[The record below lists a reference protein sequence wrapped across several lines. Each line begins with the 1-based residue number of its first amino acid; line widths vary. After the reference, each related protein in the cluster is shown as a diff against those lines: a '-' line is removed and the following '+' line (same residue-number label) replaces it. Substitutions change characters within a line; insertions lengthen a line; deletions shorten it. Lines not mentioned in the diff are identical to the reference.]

1 MSSLSINILLIS
13 GFNGEIIYSILSGN
27 QEEQFKISSHS
38 GSITI
43 SKHLDFETVTTYHLN
58 ILAFDRGFRSK
69 NSTAVL
75 TVLVTDVNDNPP
87 VFNSTKFDVYITEN
101 EPPGTFV
108 TQLIAHDADSARNS
122 IIEYSIMDGDDHGF
136 FEVNAKTGIIISKN
150 SFDYEQKTKYTIQV
164 IASNVGTLLFSSTT
178 VDVRILGKN
187 EFYPHFIQPVFQFT
201 VSESAGV
208 GTDVGQL
215 QAIDDDSGVDG
226 EVYFL
231 LVGSSNN
238 KGFQIDTKTGSI
250 RVSRILDR
258 ESQSRVVLTV
268 LAKNAGSIRGN
279 DTDEAQIVI
288 SIQDGNDP
296 PVFSKDT
303 YEARVN
309 EAAPIGTS
317 VLTVS
322 AVDKDVHPNNNQF
335 SFSILS
341 GNIDKAFSIDPQSG
355 AIYTA
360 GALDR
365 ETYSVYNLTVTA
377 TDSGNPP
384 QSGSTQVKIYVDDV
398 NDNGPIF
405 ETPKVI
411 GYVLENE
418 LPYTSVM
425 VLSVTDKDLP
435 PNGAPFKFFLV
446 GGEHKDYFDVEIN
459 TGLVKTTKSLDRESI
474 PELELFVEIQDS
486 GRPPM
491 RSQHP
496 VTIMVLDKND
506 SPSMSRPL
514 LVLVWTHRKHFLG
527 GKIADVHPLDLDTVG
542 QYQCQI
548 TEGNTGIFRIPK
560 KCDLHTSKLQNPT
573 NYTLTVSGNDG
584 KHHNVSSTIRVKFL
598 NFDNAT
604 LENSVSLRIWNYS
617 ADAFL
622 SNHFDHF
629 QRIIEDILKV
639 SLVFNISSEFFLFNK
654 TRLFKLKCNYLC

>member
-1 MSSLSINILLIS
+1 MINCFICIYKILFLP
-13 GFNGEIIYSILSGN
+13 GFNGEIMYSILSGN
-27 QEEQFKISSHS
+27 QERQFKISPHT
-38 GSITI
+38 GAITI
-43 SKHLDFETVTTYHLN
+43 AKHLDFESVTTYHLN
-58 ILAFDRGFRSK
+58 ILASDRGFRSK

-75 TVLVTDVNDNPP
+75 TVLVTDVNDNAPT
-87 VFNSTKFDVYITEN
+87 FNSSKFDVYVAEN
-101 EPPGTFV
+101 EPIGYFI
-108 TQLIAHDADSARNS
+108 TQLTAHDADSIRNS
-122 IIEYSIMDGDDHGF
+122 IIEYSIMDGDDHSF
-136 FEVNAKTGIIISKN
+136 FNINAKTGVIKSKV
-150 SFDYEQKTKYTIQV
+150 SFDYEQKTKYTVQV
-164 IASNVGTLLFSSTT
+164 IASNVGTLLFTSTT
-178 VDVRILGKN
+178 VNIHIVGKN

-208 GTDVGQL
+208 GTTVGQL
-215 QAIDDDSGVDG
+215 QAIDDDSGIDG

-250 RVSRILDR
+250 KVSRILDR

-268 LAKNAGSIRGN
+268 LAKNSGSIRGN

-296 PVFSKDT
+296 PVFSKEI
-303 YEARVN
+303 YEARVS
-309 EAAPIGTS
+309 EAAPVGTS
-317 VLTVS
+317 VVSVS

-341 GNIDKAFSIDPQSG
+341 GNIDKTFSIDPQSG

-365 ETYSVYNLTVTA
+365 ETYDVYNLTVTA

-384 QSGSTQVKIYVDDV
+384 QSGSTQVKIYIDDV

-405 ETPKVI
+405 ETSKVV

-425 VLSVTDKDLP
+425 VLSVTDRDLP

-446 GGEHKDYFDVEIN
+446 GGEHKNYFEVEAN
-459 TGLVKTTKSLDRESI
+459 TGLVKTTKSLDREAI
-474 PELELFVEIQDS
+474 PELELIVEIQDS
-486 GRPPM
+486 GRPSM
-491 RSQHP
+491 KSQHP

-506 SPSMSRPL
+506 SPSTSRAL
-514 LVLVWTHRKHFLG
+514 TVLVWIHNRIFPG
-527 GKIADVHPLDLDTVG
+527 GKIADVHPQDLDTVG
-542 QYQCQI
+542 HYQCQI
-548 TEGNTGIFRIPK
+548 IEGNSAVFRIPQ
-560 KCDLHTSKLQNPT
+560 KCDLHTSKLQNPS
-573 NYTLTVSGNDG
+573 NYSLSVSGNDG
-584 KHHNVSSTIRVKFL
+584 KHHNVTSTIRVKFL

-604 LENSVSLRIWNYS
+604 LQNSVSLRIWNYS

-622 SNHFDHF
+622 STHFNHF
-629 QRIIEDILKV
+629 QRILEDILKV
-639 SLVFNISSEFFLFNK
+639 SFQNFFYFLII
-654 TRLFKLKCNYLC
+654 KLKSVIYFV

>member
-1 MSSLSINILLIS
+1 M
-13 GFNGEIIYSILSGN
+13 YSILLGN
-27 QEEQFKISSHS
+27 EDGQFKISTHS
-38 GSITI
+38 GAITI
-43 SKHLDFETVTTYHLN
+43 AKHLDFESITTYHLT
-58 ILAFDRGFRSK
+58 ILASDRGFRSK

-87 VFNSTKFDVYITEN
+87 TFNSTKFNVYIAEN
-101 EPPGTFV
+101 EPPGSYV
-108 TQLIAHDADSARNS
+108 TQLTAHDADSIRNS

-136 FEVNAKTGIIISKN
+136 FEVNAKSGVIISKV
-150 SFDYEQKTKYTIQV
+150 SFDYEQKTQYTIRV
-164 IASNVGTLLFSSTT
+164 IASNIGTLLFTSTT
-178 VDVRILGKN
+178 VIIHIIGKN
-187 EFYPHFIQPVFQFT
+187 EFYPHFVQPVFQFT

-208 GTDVGQL
+208 GTAVGQL
-215 QAIDDDSGVDG
+215 QAIDDDSGDDG

-238 KGFQIDTKTGSI
+238 KGFQINSKTGNI
-250 RVSRILDR
+250 KVSRVLDR

-296 PVFSKDT
+296 PVFSKEI
-303 YEARVN
+303 YEARIT
-309 EAAPIGTS
+309 EAAPLGTS
-317 VLTVS
+317 VVTVS

-341 GNIDKAFSIDPQSG
+341 GNVDKAFNIDPQSG

-360 GALDR
+360 GPLDR
-365 ETYSVYNLTVTA
+365 ETYDVYNLTVTA

-384 QSGSTQVKIYVDDV
+384 QSGSTLVKIYIDDV

-405 ETPKVI
+405 ETSKVV

-425 VLSVTDKDLP
+425 VLSVTDRDLP
-435 PNGAPFKFFLV
+435 PNGAPFKFNLV
-446 GGEHKDYFDVEIN
+446 GGEHKDYFEVEPN
-459 TGLVKTTKSLDRESI
+459 TGLVKTTKSLDREAI
-474 PELELFVEIQDS
+474 PELELIVEIQDS

-491 RSQHP
+491 KSQNP

-506 SPSMSRPL
+506 SPSTSRPL
-514 LVLVWTHRKHFLG
+514 TVLVWIHSKYFPG

-548 TEGNTGIFRIPK
+548 IEGNSGIFRIPK
-560 KCDLHTSKLQNPT
+560 KCDLHTLKLQNPS

-598 NFDNAT
+598 NFDNST
-604 LENSVSLRIWNYS
+604 LKNSVSLRIWNYS
-617 ADAFL
+617 ANSFL
-622 SNHFDHF
+622 SNHYDHF
-629 QRIIEDILKV
+629 LRMLEDILKV
-639 SLVFNISSEFFLFNK
+639 S
-654 TRLFKLKCNYLC
+654 